1 MGVLFPGNEI
11 FLKITGKIQN

>member
-1 MGVLFPGNEI
+1 MDVLFPGNEI